1 MMMMMMMTVTM
12 TMTTMAVDADAVV
25 MVMVMVAVAVVN
37 NAATT
42 TPKAMA
48 TMYKDDKDDSYN
60 DDGIGDRIQEQ

>member
-1 MMMMMMMTVTM
+1 
-12 TMTTMAVDADAVV
+12 MAVDADAVV
-25 MVMVMVAVAVVN
+25 MVMVAVVVVN